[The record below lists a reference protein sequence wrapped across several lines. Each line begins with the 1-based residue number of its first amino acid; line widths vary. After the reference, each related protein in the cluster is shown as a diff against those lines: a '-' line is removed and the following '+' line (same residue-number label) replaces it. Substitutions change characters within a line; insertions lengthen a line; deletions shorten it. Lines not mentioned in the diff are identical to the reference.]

1 MVERGDLKVK
11 RLSLL
16 LIQLV
21 QRKGDSW
28 QESRGRHLKSCV
40 CPLTWLFT

>member
-28 QESRGRHLKSCV
+28 QESRA
-40 CPLTWLFT
+40 